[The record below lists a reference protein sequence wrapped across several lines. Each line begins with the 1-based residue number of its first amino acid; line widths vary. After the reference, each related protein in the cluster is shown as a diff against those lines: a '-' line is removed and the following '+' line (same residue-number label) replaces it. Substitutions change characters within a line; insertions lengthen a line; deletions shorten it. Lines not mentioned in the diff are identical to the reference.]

1 MHWERLQGGS
11 SADKS
16 EKVLETEAMWDQ
28 SRDHSAGHWFSCGC
42 RVCACVCR
50 PHVYRR
56 AVCAQVDHVMCDCVR
71 GHVIYMCMWGVCTC
85 VCICVYICVQT
96 AIRVC
101 GM

>member
-42 RVCACVCR
+42 RVCAGRMCTGVLCV
-50 PHVYRR
+50 HKS
-56 AVCAQVDHVMCDCVR
+56 
-71 GHVIYMCMWGVCTC
+71 T
-85 VCICVYICVQT
+85 T
-96 AIRVC
+96 
-101 GM
+101 